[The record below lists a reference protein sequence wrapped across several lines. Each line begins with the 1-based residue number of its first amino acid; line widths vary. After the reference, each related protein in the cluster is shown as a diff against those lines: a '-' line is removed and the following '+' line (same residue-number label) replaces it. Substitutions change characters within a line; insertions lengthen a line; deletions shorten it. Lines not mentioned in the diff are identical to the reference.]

1 MKTTKKMSK
10 SANNGIDPLV
20 LINKYGTDALRYTLI
35 REVAGAGQDI
45 RLEYNRKTDESASVE
60 ASRNFT
66 NKLWNAARFV
76 MLNLDG
82 KTPQE
87 LGIPALENLE
97 LADRWI
103 LSRYN
108 QVVQTT
114 RSDLDKYGFG
124 EAAKELYEFIWGD
137 FCDWYIELVKP
148 RLYEDEATPSKQTAQ
163 QTLALV
169 LDGILKLLHP
179 FMPHITEEIWHTL
192 NQAGEGEFLAVQ
204 PYPTALPDLIDNGL
218 EQQFDLLFNTVRTVR
233 NLRAEA
239 GIKPS
244 TKIETILETENPEER
259 NILQATADYIKDLG
273 TIETLTIRGGQ
284 VHHQAEPKASAA
296 AAAAQTA
303 QARPNALPTPNPVV
317 TEVKDFWT
325 TMRPLLEA
333 PLEYLGSFFTDVRR
347 PAITLLWIGA
357 GAVSLKLAIALVDAV
372 DDVPVFGSLMELT
385 GIWFTYRFVS
395 KNLLT
400 SRDRSQLVEKYKAW
414 QSDIFG
420 QHRLRQ
426 IEPRTQKAI
435 KAAPAQPRL
444 EPAAEAVTSVQ
455 ALPQAGDTVP
465 QTKMF
470 AGVVGTIQ
478 VLIPLTGVV
487 DVDAL
492 KAKLEKDL
500 GKIEAEIKSLSG
512 RLSNPGFV
520 EKAPADVV
528 QGARDALAEAETQA
542 DILRSRLN
550 ML

>member
-1 MKTTKKMSK
+1 M
-10 SANNGIDPLV
+10 
-20 LINKYGTDALRYTLI
+20 
-35 REVAGAGQDI
+35 
-45 RLEYNRKTDESASVE
+45 
-60 ASRNFT
+60 
-66 NKLWNAARFV
+66 
-76 MLNLDG
+76 
-82 KTPQE
+82 
-87 LGIPALENLE
+87 
-97 LADRWI
+97 
-103 LSRYN
+103 
-108 QVVQTT
+108 
-114 RSDLDKYGFG
+114 
-124 EAAKELYEFIWGD
+124 
-137 FCDWYIELVKP
+137 
-148 RLYEDEATPSKQTAQ
+148 
-163 QTLALV
+163 
-169 LDGILKLLHP
+169 
-179 FMPHITEEIWHTL
+179 
-192 NQAGEGEFLAVQ
+192 
-204 PYPTALPDLIDNGL
+204 GL
-218 EQQFDLLFNTVRTVR
+218 EPF
-233 NLRAEA
+233 
-239 GIKPS
+239 
-244 TKIETILETENPEER
+244 
-259 NILQATADYIKDLG
+259 
-273 TIETLTIRGGQ
+273 
-284 VHHQAEPKASAA
+284 
-296 AAAAQTA
+296 
-303 QARPNALPTPNPVV
+303 
-317 TEVKDFWT
+317 
-325 TMRPLLEA
+325 
-333 PLEYLGSFFTDVRR
+333 
-347 PAITLLWIGA
+347 
-357 GAVSLKLAIALVDAV
+357 SLKLAIALVDAV